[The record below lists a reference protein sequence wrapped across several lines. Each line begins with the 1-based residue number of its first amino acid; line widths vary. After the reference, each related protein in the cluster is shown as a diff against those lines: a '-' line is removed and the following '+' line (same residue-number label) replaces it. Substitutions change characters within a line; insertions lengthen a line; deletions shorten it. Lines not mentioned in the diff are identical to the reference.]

1 MMITPEIK
9 IIAPVTLAGI
19 NRPMSYLQN
28 ETQKLWQTFIPLSKQ
43 IQHKSNSDFYSLQ
56 IFPDNFFEAFDPT
69 RSFEKWAL
77 VPVASTIELPEPC
90 TSFILEGGLYA
101 IFHHKGN
108 DPSIFQNIYS
118 TWIPNSSYKIDNR
131 PHFEILGEKYKNG
144 HPESEEDI
152 YIPIVPRHN

>member
-1 MMITPEIK
+1 
-9 IIAPVTLAGI
+9 
-19 NRPMSYLQN
+19 MSYLQN

-56 IFPDNFFEAFDPT
+56 LYPDKFFEAFDPT

-77 VPVASTIELPEPC
+77 VPISSSLELPEYC
-90 TSFILEGGLYA
+90 KSFTLQGGLYA

-108 DPSIFQNIYS
+108 DASIFQKIYG
-118 TWIPNSSYKIDNR
+118 TWIPNSPYSIDNR

-144 HPESEEDI
+144 HPDSEEDI
-152 YIPIVPRHN
+152 YIPIKPRHK